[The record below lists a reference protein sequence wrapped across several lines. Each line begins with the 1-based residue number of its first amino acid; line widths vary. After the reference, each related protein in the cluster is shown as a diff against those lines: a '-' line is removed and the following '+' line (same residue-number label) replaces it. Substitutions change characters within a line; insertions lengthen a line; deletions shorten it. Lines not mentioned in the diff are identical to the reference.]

1 MGVYEL
7 LQIAALLLVI
17 VSVVIGLFGSM
28 LGDLMSG
35 EGRSGGKGP
44 VYRTTCPHCDA
55 QVKIADKQWVGL
67 WKDCPEC
74 KKRFQVES
82 IQEGPISAKPKKAS
96 QTKPGATKHQEVPRP
111 SPLISMV
118 MTAVLALA
126 AAALGLC
133 ALIRTGIE
141 PLVIFLIPSVLI
153 VFALANYSWAR
164 NAVLYIPRMLFYIT
178 IGALTGG
185 GGDAAW
191 STAVNLET
199 DHQSRQQRG
208 KQAATPPHL
217 DIPQAVSLS
226 IMLAAIVCLL
236 KPADRAAQKVAA
248 HDAPGAA
255 PAAASPAP
263 DDIQRKPMQ
272 AQVPLDPA
280 AQRAQDESILR
291 AVLESG
297 EFKNQQQL
305 PEIRKLALSML
316 EPLPPLPEAAHSA
329 SQAPSLRVQL
339 LPYLPQL
346 GFSLEESRQ
355 HARRLLEDGDVRV
368 RAAAARAL
376 ATFAKEAKEADED
389 VAALLKQCVKAGPEL
404 QDACHQALLILAPRA
419 QPQLLAALKS
429 DHPDKRKEAAALV
442 SILGTKQTFDI
453 SAALEYLDDEQVM
466 PAAYDAAIRLAPFP
480 KTAFPLVI
488 SRFRIAPPPSRSANA
503 LLAKFS
509 PDDLKPFVDD
519 LAGLADAD
527 DNSVAS
533 FGLEGLAAAGG
544 YGLAPLAQRVRNAR
558 PGRYAPCAVA
568 YQHACELVAV
578 NDEKAIAF
586 LTTVL
591 PDDGDDN
598 ASRGLA
604 AGAHK
609 VLLRLG
615 QKNPSGINLA
625 ELVNAFAGKS
635 DTSAGAKRVQTV
647 LQSIGEPSDESLLQG
662 VASSDESICTWSLLT
677 LKEMMSFRK
686 SQPVYEAAPQIAKL
700 ALGSDSERV
709 TRAAMQLLDRVP
721 DDQLPKG
728 VLTIVKPWLNSK
740 DPAKKL
746 WAESLTS
753 RVKSSE
759 SQPKRAKAPGAK

>member
-7 LQIAALLLVI
+7 LQIAALLLVF

-82 IQEGPISAKPKKAS
+82 IQEGPVSAKSRKAS
-96 QTKPGATKHQEVPRP
+96 QAKPGATKHQEEPRT

-133 ALIRTGIE
+133 TLIRTGIA
-141 PLVIFLIPSVLI
+141 PLVIFLMPSVLI

-185 GGDAAW
+185 GSDAAW

-199 DHQSRQQRG
+199 DHQSRHQRD
-208 KQAATPPHL
+208 KHSTTAPYL
-217 DIPQAVSLS
+217 DVPQAVSLS

-236 KPADRAAQKVAA
+236 KPVDRAAPKVAA
-248 HDAPGAA
+248 HDAADAASAPPLAA
-255 PAAASPAP
+255 PAAN
-263 DDIQRKPMQ
+263 DIQAKPMP
-272 AQVPLDPA
+272 AEAPPNPA
-280 AQRAQDESILR
+280 AQRAREEEELR
-291 AVLESG
+291 TLLESG
-297 EFKNQQQL
+297 QFKNPEQL
-305 PEIRKLALSML
+305 PEIRKRVLSTL
-316 EPLPPLPEAAHSA
+316 EPLPPLPEAAQPA
-329 SQAPSLRVQL
+329 SQAPPLRAQV
-339 LPYLPQL
+339 LPHLPQL
-346 GFSLEESRQ
+346 GFSLEESRR
-355 HARRLLEDGDVRV
+355 HARRLLEDGDVGVRV
-368 RAAAARAL
+368 AAARAL
-376 ATFAKEAKEADED
+376 ARFAKDANDVDDD
-389 VAALLKQCVKAGPEL
+389 VASLLKQCANAGPEL
-404 QDACHQALLILAPRA
+404 RDACHQTLLILAPHA
-419 QPQLLAALKS
+419 QPRLLAALKS
-429 DHPDKRKEAAALV
+429 DLPDVRKEAAALF
-442 SILGTKQTFDI
+442 SKLGTSFDV

-466 PAAYDAAIRLAPFP
+466 PAAYDAAIRLTPFP
-480 KTAFPLVI
+480 KTAIPLVI
-488 SRFRIAPPPSRSANA
+488 SRFKVAPPPSSGAGA
-503 LLAKFS
+503 VLAKFS
-509 PDDLKPFVDD
+509 PDDLKPFVAE
-519 LAGLADAD
+519 LAVLADRED
-527 DNSVAS
+527 DSISTV
-533 FGLEGLAAAGG
+533 GLEGLAAAGG
-544 YGLAPLAQRVRNAR
+544 YGLVPLAQRMRNAR
-558 PGRYAPCAVA
+558 PDRYAPCAAA
-568 YQHACELVAV
+568 YQRACDLVTV
-578 NDEKAIAF
+578 NDEAAIAY
-586 LTTVL
+586 LITVL

-598 ASRGLA
+598 ASQGLA
-604 AGAHK
+604 TGASK
-609 VLLRLG
+609 ALLRLG
-615 QKNPSGINLA
+615 QKNPSGINLT

-635 DTSAGAKRVQTV
+635 DTSTGAKRVQTV
-647 LQSIGEPSDESLLQG
+647 LQSMGEPADEFLLQG

-677 LKEMMSFRK
+677 LKEMMYFRK
-686 SQPVYEAAPQIAKL
+686 SEPVYEAAPRIAKL
-700 ALGSDSERV
+700 ALGSDGGRV

-746 WAESLTS
+746 WAESLTA